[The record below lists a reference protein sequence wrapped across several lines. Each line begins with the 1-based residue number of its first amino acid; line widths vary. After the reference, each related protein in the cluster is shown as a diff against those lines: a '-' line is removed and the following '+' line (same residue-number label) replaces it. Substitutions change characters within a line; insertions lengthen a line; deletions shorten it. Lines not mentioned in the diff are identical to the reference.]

1 MSKATFTFHGS
12 LNYFLHR
19 RQKNKPVIQEFDW
32 RGTIKDMI
40 ASIAPPHPEIE
51 LIVVN
56 GESVNWDYIVQD
68 GDAVDVYP
76 DFDTVELANKVIL
89 LPPYQGK
96 PKFILDTHL
105 GRLAA
110 YLRMMGFDTLYKND
124 YEDDVLAEVSAS
136 ENRILLTRDIG
147 VLKRGIVVYG
157 YFVRETDPRKRL
169 HEINARY
176 DLSSHIDPF
185 GRCMT
190 CNGELRSVDK
200 ESIREQIPEDTYNTF
215 DDYHQCQSCEKI
227 FWKGSHYEKMQ
238 RLIDEVIT
246 A

>member
-1 MSKATFTFHGS
+1 MNSATFTFHGS
-12 LNYFLHR
+12 LNFFLHR
-19 RQKNKPVIQEFDW
+19 RQKHKPVVQEFDW

-40 ASIAPPHPEIE
+40 ESIAPPHPEIE

-68 GDAVDVYP
+68 GDVVDVYP
-76 DFDTVELANKVIL
+76 YFDAVDLNHKVIL

-124 YEDDVLAEVSAS
+124 YADDVLAEVSAS

-169 HEINARY
+169 YEINARY
-176 DLSSHIDPF
+176 NLRDWVDPF
-185 GRCMT
+185 GRCMS
-190 CNGELRSVDK
+190 CNGELQSVDK
-200 ESIREQIPEDTYNTF
+200 DSIRDEIPVDTYEAF

-227 FWKGSHYEKMQ
+227 FWKGSHYEKME
-238 RLIDEVIT
+238 RLIDEVVS
-246 A
+246 